1 MRNFIK
7 INKGNDFYGN
17 PGIEAYFVKSV
28 LSKYNYKAKFSNPD
42 NDGVITVDNV
52 QDFGLKPLEKIYE
65 YLSITLLVIADLKQI
80 SDRKY
85 L

>member
-42 NDGVITVDNV
+42 NDGVITVDTV
-52 QDFGLKPLEKIYE
+52 QDFGLKPKKNLWIFERSSTRYCR
-65 YLSITLLVIADLKQI
+65 LKTDI
-80 SDRKY
+80 R
-85 L
+85 